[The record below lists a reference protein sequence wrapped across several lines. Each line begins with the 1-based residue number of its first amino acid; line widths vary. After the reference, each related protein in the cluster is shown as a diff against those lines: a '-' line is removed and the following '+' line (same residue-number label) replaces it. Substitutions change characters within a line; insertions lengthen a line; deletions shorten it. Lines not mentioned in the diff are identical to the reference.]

1 MAGDFSQTR
10 MGKENEDWTDVLL
23 DVLSSL
29 LGHSLLFSG
38 CSRGENVSRN
48 PIGAPVD
55 LEI

>member
-1 MAGDFSQTR
+1 MAGDFFETR
-10 MGKENEDWTDVLL
+10 MGKENEDWTDVL